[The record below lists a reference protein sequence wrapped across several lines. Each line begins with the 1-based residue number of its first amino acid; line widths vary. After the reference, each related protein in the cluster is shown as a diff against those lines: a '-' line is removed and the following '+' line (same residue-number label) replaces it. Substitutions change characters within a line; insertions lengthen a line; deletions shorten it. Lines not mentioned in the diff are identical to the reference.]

1 MINRDSL
8 GALIFLVF
16 FTGYAIF
23 AWQIPVLPFEEL
35 DAVNS
40 SSIPKVYACFGIL
53 FSLLGVFSPLLKGVS
68 KEAILSGLSWR
79 SAGQTLVLL
88 VLMWV
93 YTSALEPLGFILSTM
108 LFLASGFLIMGERR
122 WRTVLLAS
130 VPVTLVFWFIMTQL
144 LGIYLVP
151 GELWS

>member
-8 GALIFLVF
+8 GALIFLLF
-16 FTGYAIF
+16 FTAYAIF

-40 SSIPKVYACFGIL
+40 SSIPKVYACAGIL
-53 FSLLGVFSPLLKGVS
+53 FSLLGVISPLLKGVG

-88 VLMWV
+88 VLMWL
-93 YTSALEPLGFILSTM
+93 YTSALEPLGFMLSTM
-108 LFLASGFLIMGERR
+108 AFLASGFLIMGERR
-122 WRTVLLAS
+122 WRIVLLAS

>member
-8 GALIFLVF
+8 GALIFLLF

-40 SSIPKVYACFGIL
+40 SSIPKVYACAGIL
-53 FSLLGVFSPLLKGVS
+53 FSLLGVISPLLKSVG

-88 VLMWV
+88 VLMWL
-93 YTSALEPLGFILSTM
+93 YTSALEPLGFMLSTM
-108 LFLASGFLIMGERR
+108 AFLASGFLIMGERR
-122 WRTVLLAS
+122 WRIVLLAS

>member
-8 GALIFLVF
+8 GALIFLLF
-16 FTGYAIF
+16 FTAYAIF

-40 SSIPKVYACFGIL
+40 SSIPKVYACAGIL
-53 FSLLGVFSPLLKGVS
+53 FSLLGVISPLLKSVG

-88 VLMWV
+88 VLMWL
-93 YTSALEPLGFILSTM
+93 YTSALEPLGFMLSTM
-108 LFLASGFLIMGERR
+108 AFLASGFLIMGERR
-122 WRTVLLAS
+122 WRIVLLAS

-144 LGIYLVP
+144 LGIYLAP

>member
-8 GALIFLVF
+8 GALIFLLF

-40 SSIPKVYACFGIL
+40 SSIPKVYACAGIL
-53 FSLLGVFSPLLKGVS
+53 FSLLGVISPLLKGVG

-88 VLMWV
+88 VLMWL
-93 YTSALEPLGFILSTM
+93 YTSALEPLGFMLSTM
-108 LFLASGFLIMGERR
+108 AFLASGFFIMGERR
-122 WRTVLLAS
+122 WRIVLLAS

>member
-8 GALIFLVF
+8 GSLIFLLF

-40 SSIPKVYACFGIL
+40 SSIPKVYACFGIF
-53 FSLLGVFSPLLKGVS
+53 FSLLGIGIPLLKETN
-68 KEAILSGLSWR
+68 KEAIFSGLSWR
-79 SAGQTLVLL
+79 SVRQTLVLL
-88 VLMWV
+88 VLMWI
-93 YTSALEPLGFILSTM
+93 YTSTLEPFGFIISTM
-108 LFLASGFLIMGERR
+108 LFLAGGFLIMGERR
-122 WRTVLLAS
+122 WRIVLLAS
-130 VPVTLVFWFIMTQL
+130 IPVTLVFWFIMTQL

>member
-8 GALIFLVF
+8 GALIFLLF

-40 SSIPKVYACFGIL
+40 SSIPKVYACAGIL
-53 FSLLGVFSPLLKGVS
+53 FSLLGVISPLLKGVG

-88 VLMWV
+88 VLMWL
-93 YTSALEPLGFILSTM
+93 YTSALEPLGFMLSTM
-108 LFLASGFLIMGERR
+108 AFLASGFLIMGERR
-122 WRTVLLAS
+122 WRIVLLAS